1 MSRYRYIVR
10 QEWQPEGR
18 REEEAYYGE
27 NAARYDY
34 NRRYAQL
41 LAQGFREAPGTGR
54 LEAALERR
62 GEWVTA
68 AQLFQRGA
76 ETCALC
82 LRRREE
88 GEP

>member
-1 MSRYRYIVR
+1 MRT
-10 QEWQPEGR
+10 
-18 REEEAYYGE
+18 
-27 NAARYDY
+27 ARVL
-34 NRRYAQL
+34 RI
-41 LAQGFREAPGTGR
+41 T
-54 LEAALERR
+54 LERR